1 MTKAISILSSH
12 NKQIFKLQFVSTEPT
27 APLRY
32 ECSHHSLMTLTSKS
46 HKITARLTL
55 AVLRDLCM
63 HLSQALLKQDT
74 YNSVSRNTPSW
85 LLEISKEEAAQPLWA
100 NCARALSPARHRNA
114 SWWSERTSSFS
125 LSPLPLTVAL
135 DKTEKSLALP
145 SFLPRKN
152 KLAYHTFLSILNLKE
167 PQIFLSEYLL
177 HKICIVRSPM
187 FVVHWLISTVKTCS
201 KNPGIQ
207 GDTNFLWHNTSLQ
220 FKAADK
226 CTSKQRRYLIQKPK
240 PGSVCIIKVKL

>member
-32 ECSHHSLMTLTSKS
+32 ECSHHSLTTLTSQS

-55 AVLRDLCM
+55 AGTSVCIWSK
-63 HLSQALLKQDT
+63 HCSSKDT
-74 YNSVSRNTPSW
+74 YNRVSRNMPSW

-100 NCARALSPARHRNA
+100 NCARALSPARNRNA

-125 LSPLPLTVAL
+125 LSLLPLTVAL
-135 DKTEKSLALP
+135 DKSLALP
-145 SFLPRKN
+145 SFVPRKN
-152 KLAYHTFLSILNLKE
+152 KLAYHTYLSILNLKE

-187 FVVHWLISTVKTCS
+187 FVMHWLISTVKTCS

-226 CTSKQRRYLIQKPK
+226 CTSKQRRYLTQKPK
-240 PGSVCIIKVKL
+240 PGSVCIIEVKL